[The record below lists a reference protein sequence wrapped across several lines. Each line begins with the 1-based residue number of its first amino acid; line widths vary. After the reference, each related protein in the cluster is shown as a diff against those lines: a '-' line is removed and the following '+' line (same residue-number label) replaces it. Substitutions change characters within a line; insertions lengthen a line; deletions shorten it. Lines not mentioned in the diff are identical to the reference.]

1 MEHFNTASLPWEV
14 GGMVCFEQV
23 SLRQRTT
30 GGRTAEH
37 PPFFMYA
44 YGVQGN
50 GVCCGRR
57 CSGIRELWKFSKTNA
72 RRAASLYLLCIMETL
87 VSTALGCSVVLA
99 FCDGHGKQVHLL
111 YLLPAD
117 SLEMEQIREKC
128 SFLDH

>member
-1 MEHFNTASLPWEV
+1 
-14 GGMVCFEQV
+14 MVCFEQA
-23 SLRQRTT
+23 SSRQRTT
-30 GGRTAEH
+30 GRHSAVH

-44 YGVQGN
+44 YGVQAN
-50 GVCCGRR
+50 GVCRGRR
-57 CSGIRELWKFSKTNA
+57 CSGIRELWKFSKNND

-87 VSTALGCSVVLA
+87 VSTALGCSVVLG
-99 FCDGHGKQVHLL
+99 FREGHGKQVHLL